1 VVAVFRRQTGVRVE
15 AELWEAYRELCK
27 RQRLRASQPIE
38 DFVRLVVDEDSAV
51 GVLRLMREAAKVRVA
66 GYEDYARVLLDW
78 YVHKKYWI
86 STSGEDD
93 LSVEELLLDALK
105 TVVNPGLRRQIKK
118 ALTAR

>member
-1 VVAVFRRQTGVRVE
+1 VVAVLRRQTGVRVE